1 MKIKVDAELYDALLW
16 GAEILQAQIT
26 MEELAHEA
34 TRKAYM
40 RLTAAHD
47 TALLAATEMVLR
59 PTVVK
64 HDCTMQ
70 IEIDSLEERL
80 LEATH
85 EVLLA
90 TERWEYWGK
99 KAMKDEDQTPIRKD
113 MDAPGMY

>member
-40 RLTAAHD
+40 LLTAAHG

-59 PTVVK
+59 PTVVQA
-64 HDCTMQ
+64 DVTLE
-70 IEIDSLEERL
+70 IAIDSLEERL
-80 LEATH
+80 REEQEEA
-85 EVLLA
+85 A
-90 TERWEYWGK
+90 YAKERWAHWRSKAQKLEK
-99 KAMKDEDQTPIRKD
+99 K
-113 MDAPGMY
+113 

>member
-26 MEELAHEA
+26 MEELTHEA

-40 RLTAAHD
+40 MLAAAHD

-59 PTVVK
+59 PTVVQG
-64 HDCTMQ
+64 DVTLQ
-70 IEIDSLEERL
+70 IRIDTLEEELR
-80 LEATH
+80 EAQA
-85 EVLLA
+85 EGA
-90 TERWEYWGK
+90 YSRERQDYW
-99 KAMKDEDQTPIRKD
+99 MKRANELQSLIPIRKD